1 MLGEERLGGKGL
13 LRLIE
18 FVKLV
23 NSVFSELGSSL
34 LRCAVFHVLS
44 LIDKNTTR
52 KCNDESYWEQQELIS
67 PEYITNHSCRVS
79 STCNTNRSQ
88 LPIQKQRS

>member
-13 LRLIE
+13 LRLME
-18 FVKLV
+18 FVKLA

-34 LRCAVFHVLS
+34 LRCTVFHVLS
-44 LIDKNTTR
+44 LVDENTT
-52 KCNDESYWEQQELIS
+52 CNDESYWEQQELIS
-67 PEYITNHSCRVS
+67 PEYLTTHSCRVS

-88 LPIQKQRS
+88 LPIQKQS